1 MLTVLESLLETNQAQ
16 SEMIADILGAATQET
31 GPSPV
36 ADALAAVV
44 AQVQLLNENQAAM
57 IAQMV
62 ALPDAIGQQFAAS
75 LSGWSDPT
83 TPQE

>member
-75 LSGWSDPT
+75 LSGWSGPT
-83 TPQE
+83 APHE